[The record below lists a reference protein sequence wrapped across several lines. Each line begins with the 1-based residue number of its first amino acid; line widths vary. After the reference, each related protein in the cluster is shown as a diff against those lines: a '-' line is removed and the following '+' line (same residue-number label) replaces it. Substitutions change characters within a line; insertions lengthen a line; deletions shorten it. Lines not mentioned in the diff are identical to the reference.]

1 MKEQGCSG
9 RGSEPENLGKPGW
22 TCPPDTTEVLLEGL
36 EAPSSKEENLLLRV
50 SQFLH
55 QLLPETPALCPGKRK
70 EAAKIRTDLV

>member
-22 TCPPDTTEVLLEGL
+22 TCLPNTTEVLLEGL
-36 EAPSSKEENLLLRV
+36 GAPSSKEENLPLRV

-55 QLLPETPALCPGKRK
+55 QLLPETPAQCPGKRK
-70 EAAKIRTDLV
+70 EVAKIRTDLV